1 MKFHFHFFR
10 YKSRDILMI
19 KIFDFIDYSKSNHKV
34 SSAMN
39 NLNSQVQCSIKK
51 L

>member
-10 YKSRDILMI
+10 YKSRDILMVD
-19 KIFDFIDYSKSNHKV
+19 IFDFIDYPTSNHKV
-34 SSAMN
+34 SSAGN
-39 NLNSQVQCSIKK
+39 DINSEKLCSIKK